1 MQYANPELQNATTQL
16 AFVSQFVQSL
26 QTSGITVLLDL
37 HTLDKSA
44 KDPFWY
50 LDSAPARIEDTS
62 TYQALDRLFAWVLE
76 NGGAITGEHGVG
88 LAKKPWIR
96 QALGPVAFDVH
107 VALKD
112 ALDPLGILNPGKFLD
127 E

>member
-1 MQYANPELQNATTQL
+1 MACFCQAIEMQYANPELQNATTQL

-50 LDSAPARIEDTS
+50 LDSAPARIEDTL
-62 TYQALDRLFAWVLE
+62 TYQALDRLSSRLCGDMYW
-76 NGGAITGEHGVG
+76 NI
-88 LAKKPWIR
+88 I
-96 QALGPVAFDVH
+96 
-107 VALKD
+107 
-112 ALDPLGILNPGKFLD
+112 
-127 E
+127 